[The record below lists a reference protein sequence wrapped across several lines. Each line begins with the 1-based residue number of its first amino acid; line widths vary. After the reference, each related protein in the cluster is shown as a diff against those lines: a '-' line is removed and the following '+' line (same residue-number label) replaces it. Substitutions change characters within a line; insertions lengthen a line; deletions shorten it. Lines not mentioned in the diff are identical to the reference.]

1 MWQEG
6 TLGDKGGPVS
16 KGGTTRLGFMLLF
29 EEKALENCRQGE
41 CQLLTS
47 ILTRYL
53 CLLGRMGRAGG
64 RKEAMTMG
72 HDSSSAG
79 EGDGVGFAWGLW
91 GRREMGV
98 LVG

>member
-1 MWQEG
+1 MAGGDTGGQGWASQQG
-6 TLGDKGGPVS
+6 WDHTLGFYAV
-16 KGGTTRLGFMLLF
+16 F